1 MAPVVGF
8 DFGTTNSLISLVQG
22 GRAVNFLDAERPIPS
37 VVCYEGAKVLAGREA
52 KERLSK
58 AGLGVHRNVVR
69 SPKMFLGRDA
79 VTVEGVERSP
89 VDMVADIVRH
99 VVKQAGTSTREL
111 KGIDAAVVT
120 IPVNMVGFQRRALR
134 DAFRRANVRIV
145 QFVHEPLAALYGYF
159 RAEDVARALRQY
171 DQKLVLVFDWGGGT
185 LDLTLCRPMGGM
197 VVQVLND
204 GTDEVGGDVFDEAL
218 MAHLIQKVYQE
229 RGLGQ
234 ETAVQPGARERLL
247 NSCERAKI
255 ELSTR
260 RSVTIFVNSY
270 FKGLK
275 DDDFQ
280 YELSQQELEQIVT
293 PMLEKGF
300 RRIETLLESAGFSS
314 QQVALCLATGGMA
327 NMPAVQQRLHEW
339 FGPQRVSIPD
349 STATLIAEGAA
360 WIASD
365 RAGLQ
370 LAKTVEV
377 VMARNSYLPLVK
389 AGTPM
394 PREGE
399 NPTRSLD
406 LYCVDPRD
414 GLAKVQLCVP
424 LRPGT
429 SIPSSDPRVAL
440 ETLTV
445 EVDARARPFTE
456 RLAVTVTI
464 TDDLILQVDARST
477 DRGTRSAAEVHSLEF
492 GLAFPVDD
500 GGEPR
505 IPADVVAGSTQAH
518 ERGAV
523 TFRANVAATNDGW
536 RLVPGEFAYEVTKN
550 DYNRIELTEIQR
562 REHLYYQLCA
572 KCHRRSSDPAC
583 TCDRGARSPS
593 NAWTE
598 SRVAPATRPSSVGR
612 ATSGKVSPRLQP
624 QQPPDGPMSHQDTP
638 HR

>member
-1 MAPVVGF
+1 MGHVVGF

-37 VVCYEGAKVLAGREA
+37 VVCYEGTKVLAGREA

-159 RAEDVARALRQY
+159 RTEDVAKALRQY

-185 LDLTLCRPMGGM
+185 LDLTLCRPMDGM

-218 MAHLIQKVYQE
+218 MAHLVQKVYQE
-229 RGLGQ
+229 RGLGS

-247 NSCERAKI
+247 DRCERAKI
-255 ELSTR
+255 DLSTR
-260 RSVTIFVNSY
+260 RSVAIFVNSY

-280 YELSQQELEQIVT
+280 CELSQEELEQVVS
-293 PMLEKGF
+293 PLLEKGF
-300 RRIETLLESAGFSS
+300 RRIQTLLDAAGFSS

-360 WIASD
+360 WIAAD
-365 RAGLQ
+365 KAGLH

-399 NPTRSLD
+399 QPTRSLD

-414 GLAKVQLCVP
+414 GLAKIQLCAPV
-424 LRPGT
+424 RPGT

-445 EVDARARPFTE
+445 EVDSRARPFTE
-456 RLAVTVTI
+456 RLGVTVTI

-500 GGEPR
+500 GGVPK
-505 IPADVVAGSTQAH
+505 IPADVVAGMTHTH

-523 TFRANVAATNDGW
+523 TFRANVSSTNDNW
-536 RLVPGEFAYEVTKN
+536 SLVPGEFAYEVTKN
-550 DYNRIELTEIQR
+550 DYNRVELTEIQR

-572 KCHRRSSDPAC
+572 NCHRRSSDPAC
-583 TCDRGARSPS
+583 TCDRGARSSSGDRARAPIS
-593 NAWTE
+593 STTRAGSVE
-598 SRVAPATRPSSVGR
+598 RAASRIVSTRHQPRQR
-612 ATSGKVSPRLQP
+612 A
-624 QQPPDGPMSHQDTP
+624 DGPIA
-638 HR
+638 R